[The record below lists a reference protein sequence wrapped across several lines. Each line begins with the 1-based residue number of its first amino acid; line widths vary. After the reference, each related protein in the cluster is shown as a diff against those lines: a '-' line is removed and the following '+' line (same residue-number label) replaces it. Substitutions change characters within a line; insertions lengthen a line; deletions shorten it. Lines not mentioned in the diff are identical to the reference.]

1 MRPSRAAFLRLSL
14 WAIAGAATL
23 GGAVAWLVPP
33 ATDVSPLA
41 PVWPD
46 PGPPPALAVA
56 TAAAEEVV
64 MANLFVA
71 TRTPPAARYQ
81 PVELTEESASGM
93 VPPPADP
100 LAGMAP
106 DSAMLAG
113 DVPRLL
119 GTVVAPGGPRALL
132 QLSLASG
139 PRLYAVGDRD
149 GGFTVLAIDPRVVVL
164 RGPGGRRTL
173 RLEPEA

>member
-1 MRPSRAAFLRLSL
+1 MIASRGAFLRLSL
-14 WAIAGAATL
+14 WAVAGVATL
-23 GGAVAWLVPP
+23 GGAVIWLVPP
-33 ATDVSPLA
+33 ATDVTPLA
-41 PVWPD
+41 PVLPD
-46 PGPPPALAVA
+46 PGPLPTLAVA
-56 TAAAEEVV
+56 TMAAEEVV
-64 MANLFVA
+64 MANVFTA
-71 TRTPPAARYQ
+71 SRTPPATRYQ
-81 PVELTEESASGM
+81 PAEEDASGM
-93 VPPPADP
+93 MAPAPDP
-100 LAGMAP
+100 LAATTP

-149 GGFTVLAIDPRVVVL
+149 GGFTVLAIDARVVVL